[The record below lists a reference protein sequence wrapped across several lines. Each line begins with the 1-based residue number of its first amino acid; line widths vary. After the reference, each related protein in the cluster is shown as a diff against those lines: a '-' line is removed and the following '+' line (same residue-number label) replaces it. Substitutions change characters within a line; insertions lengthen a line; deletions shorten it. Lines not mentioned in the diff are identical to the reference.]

1 MLDQNSRPT
10 VILTSLHSDWIP
22 DVVVM
27 EGMFLI
33 NIKPWIGHK
42 NLGEYADFLLKQ
54 HIHPYFRSGS
64 HEVHLLFDDPH
75 SQAQSPKF
83 CIEMRAIQCLKVTNA
98 GNFPGSHPSG
108 GKMSL
113 TVGTAK
119 GALSV
124 SSPIIF

>member
-1 MLDQNSRPT
+1 M
-10 VILTSLHSDWIP
+10 
-22 DVVVM
+22 VVM

-33 NIKPWIGHK
+33 NSKPWIGHK
-42 NLGEYADFLLKQ
+42 NLGNMQTFCSNSIFIHIFGVDLMKYTYCLTTHIVRLRVPNSLK
-54 HIHPYFRSGS
+54 GS
-64 HEVHLLFDDPH
+64 
-75 SQAQSPKF
+75 
-83 CIEMRAIQCLKVTNA
+83 IEMRAIQCLKVTNA
-98 GNFPGSHPSG
+98 GNFPQIWGSHPSG